1 MQIGQRRHGNEPEQM
16 VTRMERTNGAPT
28 DKEIDVFG
36 MTDVGKVRR
45 RNEDQFLICSLH
57 KQMRVHSTSLPNLSQ
72 LPVSGERIAHLVMVA
87 DGVGGH
93 SGGDQ
98 ASQLATESMAG
109 YITHSM
115 QCYYMQDPH
124 EEDFLDRL
132 HEAVMTCHE
141 GLLAEAE
148 KDPAK
153 GGMATT
159 LTLMLSIWPKAYIV
173 QVGDSRCYQ
182 LRGDRLIQITR
193 DQTLAQD
200 LIDQGVLTQS
210 KAGAFSHVL
219 SSAIGGTEAKP
230 VIYKIEHEWDNVL
243 LLCSDGLTG
252 HVSDDEI
259 KDVLSTMETAEQACN
274 DLVALALNRG
284 GRDNVTVVV
293 GRAKSQ

>member
-1 MQIGQRRHGNEPEQM
+1 M
-16 VTRMERTNGAPT
+16 VTGMDPTNRQPT
-28 DKEIDVFG
+28 EDEIDVFG

-57 KQMRVHSTSLPNLSQ
+57 KQMRVQGTSLPSLDQ
-72 LPVSGERIAHLVMVA
+72 LPVSGERIAHLVVVA

-93 SGGDQ
+93 SGGDE
-98 ASQLATESMAG
+98 ASRVATESMAR

-115 QCYYMQDPH
+115 QCYYTRDPH

-132 HEAVMTCHE
+132 HDAAMSCHE
-141 GLLAEAE
+141 ALLAEAE
-148 KDPAK
+148 KNPER

-159 LTLMLSIWPKAYIV
+159 LTLMISIWPKAYIV

-200 LIDQGVLTQS
+200 LIDQEVLTQS

-219 SSAIGGTEAKP
+219 SSAIGGSEAKP
-230 VIYKIEHEWDNVL
+230 VIYKIDHEWDNVL

-259 KDVLSTMETAEQACN
+259 KDVLSNMETAEQACN
-274 DLVALALNRG
+274 TLVAQTLDRG

-293 GRAKSQ
+293 GRARSQ